1 MYDSGAVTPVWRAWK
16 YEVKAVNANA
26 RAAMNRSI
34 VWDNHACMPLRP
46 DDARFLPQLERHKA
60 AGATVVILNVSCD
73 CDAEPKP
80 FEMLESF
87 RSWIAARPANYVL
100 GSTVADIESAK
111 REGKLAVF
119 FDIEG
124 GIPVQEDPALV
135 AQFYDLGVRWMLLA
149 YNRNNKL
156 GGGCQDEDTGLTAQ
170 GRRVLDAMKGAG
182 MVLCCTHT
190 GARTSREA
198 MEYIQRPVIF
208 SHSNPRA
215 EHDHPRNVTDDLL
228 RACAATGGVVNV
240 NGIGIFL
247 GHNDNATE
255 TYVRHVRY
263 VADLVGPAHVGIGL
277 DYVFDSQ
284 ELDDFVTGNPQ
295 IFPPELGYGAGIRMI
310 EPERIPVI
318 AEALLASGWSDADL
332 AGFLGG
338 NNLRVA
344 RAVWK

>member
-1 MYDSGAVTPVWRAWK
+1 MLSERAK
-16 YEVKAVNANA
+16 LMVGH
-26 RAAMNRSI
+26 SL

-46 DDARFLPQLERHKA
+46 ADRSFLPQLARHRA

-73 CDAEPKP
+73 CDVIAQP

-87 RSWIAARPANYVL
+87 RSWLAARPQDYIL
-100 GSTVADIESAK
+100 GATVADIGQAK

-119 FDIEG
+119 FDVEG
-124 GIPVQEDPALV
+124 GIPVQDEPENV
-135 AQFYDLGVRWMLLA
+135 ARLYALGVRWMLLA
-149 YNRNNKL
+149 YNRNNRL
-156 GGGCQDEDTGLTAQ
+156 GGGCQDEDGGLTAQ
-170 GRRVLDAMKGAG
+170 GRTVLDAMKQAG

-190 GARTSREA
+190 GARTVREA
-198 MEYIQRPVIF
+198 MEYMAQPVIF

-215 EHDHPRNVTDDLL
+215 VHEHPRNISDEMI

-247 GHNDNATE
+247 GHNDNRTE

-263 VADLVGPAHVGIGL
+263 VADLVGPRHVGLGL

-284 ELDDFVTGNPQ
+284 ELDDYVTSSPH
-295 IFPPELGYGAGIRMI
+295 IFPPELGYGAGIRMV
-310 EPERIPVI
+310 EPERIPAI

-332 AGFLGG
+332 QGFLGE

>member
-1 MYDSGAVTPVWRAWK
+1 MSPEMSPASAQQLVD
-16 YEVKAVNANA
+16 
-26 RAAMNRSI
+26 RSI

-46 DDARFLPQLERHKA
+46 DDQSFLPQLARHKA
-60 AGATVVILNVSCD
+60 AGATVAILNVSCD
-73 CDAEPKP
+73 CEAVLQP
-80 FEMLESF
+80 FKMLEAF
-87 RSWIAARPANYVL
+87 RSWIAARPDDYLL
-100 GSTVADIESAK
+100 GASVADIEQAK

-124 GIPVQEDPALV
+124 GIPVQDDPGLIAPLY
-135 AQFYDLGVRWMLLA
+135 ALGVRWMLLA

-156 GGGCQDEDTGLTAQ
+156 GGGCQDEDSGLSVQ
-170 GRRVLDAMKGAG
+170 GRRVLDAMRSAG

-190 GARTSREA
+190 GPRTVREA
-198 MEYIQRPVIF
+198 MEYIERPVIF

-215 EHDHPRNVTDDLL
+215 VHEHPRNITDDQI

-247 GHNDNATE
+247 GHNDNSTE

-263 VADLVGPAHVGIGL
+263 IADLVGPRHVGIGL
-277 DYVFDSQ
+277 DYVFDSK
-284 ELDDFVTGNPQ
+284 ELDDYVVASPH

-310 EPERIPVI
+310 EPERIPAI
-318 AEALLASGWSDADL
+318 ADALLASGWSDADL
-332 AGFLGG
+332 TGFLGA

-344 RAVWK
+344 RQVWK